1 MRSAG
6 YHYDGQDP
14 KTGELRFYRSLSSG
28 LYPRFHIYGILDN
41 SPRPARAAA
50 GGKKLSLNLHLDQ
63 KAPVYQG
70 ATAHGGDYEGPV
82 LEKETEKL
90 RNSLGGG
97 VQLRPLDTDF

>member
-14 KTGELRFYRSLSSG
+14 KTGELRVYRSLSIG
-28 LYPRFHIYGILDN
+28 RYPRFHIYCLIAKN
-41 SPRPARAAA
+41 S
-50 GGKKLSLNLHLDQ
+50 KLLTINLHLDQ

-82 LEKETEKL
+82 LEKEIE
-90 RNSLGGG
+90 RI
-97 VQLRPLDTDF
+97 RPLLAGIPKLPAIDAFE